1 MNKYLHAVQR
11 LETELADEC
20 VYHVASGWMV
30 RQGAHPINGIITHFT
45 SHKKHMTIVCKYI
58 CSSQMQ
64 INLQID
70 KTDGQIIVE
79 GKKIAKEMR
88 LELERGKCC
97 CNCDLVPA
105 TLFPCTLNT
114 SHFDITVKCY

>member
-1 MNKYLHAVQR
+1 MFIMLQ
-11 LETELADEC
+11 
-20 VYHVASGWMV
+20 VAGCG

-79 GKKIAKEMR
+79 GKKVAKEMR
-88 LELERGKCC
+88 LELEWGKCC